1 MINVYFNV
9 LLERSNTVLFCYF
22 LINFSI
28 DTNYSINF
36 QEREMR
42 LILNNFVKI
51 FIILQFLPPK
61 F

>member
-36 QEREMR
+36 QERER
-42 LILNNFVKI
+42 
-51 FIILQFLPPK
+51 
-61 F
+61 